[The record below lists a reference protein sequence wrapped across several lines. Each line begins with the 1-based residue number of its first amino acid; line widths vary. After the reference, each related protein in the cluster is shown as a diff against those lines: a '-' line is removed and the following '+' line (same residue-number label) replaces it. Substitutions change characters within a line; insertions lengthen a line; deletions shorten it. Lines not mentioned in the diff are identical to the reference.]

1 MLKMLGV
8 MYRLT
13 HAPVDTGRFNSKT
26 RFLYNTQKVS
36 TSHKFCI
43 QREGR
48 DGYDEGVV
56 VDGRDGGA
64 FFLLPEVQQQKIDLY
79 VK

>member
-1 MLKMLGV
+1 MLMLGV
-8 MYRLT
+8 MYKLT

-48 DGYDEGVV
+48 DGYDERGWWMGGTGVH
-56 VDGRDGGA
+56 
-64 FFLLPEVQQQKIDLY
+64 FFFFQKYSSRKFDLS